1 MVILGTDIDFK
12 NDLDIKDESYPEVRL
27 TGYTGKKSKIRIAY
41 TQVGYEGDANIQ
53 RTIQYNG
60 TTYDVGTRVVTDL
73 DIKCASIGWA
83 WQGRP

>member
-12 NDLDIKDESYPEVRL
+12 NDLDIKDEGYPEVRL
-27 TGYTGKKSKIRIAY
+27 TWYTGKKSKIRIAY

-73 DIKCASIGWA
+73 DIKYASIGWV